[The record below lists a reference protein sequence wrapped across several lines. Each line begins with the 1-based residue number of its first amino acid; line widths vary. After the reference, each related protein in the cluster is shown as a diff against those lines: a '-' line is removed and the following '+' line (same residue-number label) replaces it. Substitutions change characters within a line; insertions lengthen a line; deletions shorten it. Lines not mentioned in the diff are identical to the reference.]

1 MFPWERMYWQYWV
14 RLDAEFAA
22 ATTKAISVTMD
33 VELLTRF
40 WQNRSFWDNIRE
52 LLCLATGRKISPSIT
67 CVLGEKCQ
75 S

>member
-40 WQNRSFWDNIRE
+40 WQNRSFWDNIWE
-52 LLCLATGRKISPSIT
+52 LFFGNGT
-67 CVLGEKCQ
+67 
-75 S
+75 

>member
-52 LLCLATGRKISPSIT
+52 FFLATGRKISPSIT

>member
-33 VELLTRF
+33 VELLRQHLGAF
-40 WQNRSFWDNIRE
+40 
-52 LLCLATGRKISPSIT
+52 LATGRKISPSIT